1 VILHWLKSALAVVVL
16 EGAYGVV
23 AIQKM
28 ATEDYRPWYGDSLSA
43 LAIVR
48 QPMGARIIEDSSEV
62 RSVLSRYGSLQRSS
76 TFASER
82 VAPDPNPELVH
93 DLEGYPHFE
102 VIAGARCK
110 ILENTGVRCRG
121 STYTSTFVKVR
132 ITSGRDRRKEGLV
145 CDAEIARTVDF
156 P

>member
-1 VILHWLKSALAVVVL
+1 MILHWLKSALAVVVL
-16 EGAYGVV
+16 EGAVGVV

-28 ATEDYRPWYGDSLSA
+28 VTEDYRPWYGDSLSN

-48 QPMGARIIEDSSEV
+48 ASNRVGARIMEDSPEV
-62 RSVLSRYGSLQRSS
+62 RSVLSRYFSMQHSS

-102 VIAGARCK
+102 VIAGAHCK
-110 ILENTGVRCRG
+110 ILANTESVVAGVHTLQR
-121 STYTSTFVKVR
+121 SSKYESLLEETAA
-132 ITSGRDRRKEGLV
+132 RK
-145 CDAEIARTVDF
+145 A
-156 P
+156 